1 LARLDGKGLACR
13 RGGFLRLPSP
23 VGMGGRDFER
33 FLIVREARM
42 KLKDSLAEG
51 RFVVTSEVQT
61 PIEEDPQELIKSLEL
76 IRGRVDG
83 VTVSEVDIEGVV
95 GDTIR
100 TCQLLKQNRFES
112 IYQTT
117 TRDKNRPQLQRD
129 LISAHEAGIEN
140 LLVFT
145 EDYRITGDSLQ
156 EMMFFHVD
164 TGKLESVLE
173 HLREGHTI
181 EGNELPFK
189 AQFTLGSGIESKW
202 GREVPGLEMKE
213 MEAMTKLGT
222 GYFLTTPIF
231 DVALFEKFMHHVK
244 TFGVPVVAE
253 VMILRTAGMAQFLNR
268 HLKAGLVPE
277 WMIKKLAKA
286 ADRQATSIEIF
297 ADIVSGLKELCQGVH
312 IITIGAEEKLRL
324 YLDAA
329 KLR

>member
-1 LARLDGKGLACR
+1 
-13 RGGFLRLPSP
+13 
-23 VGMGGRDFER
+23 
-33 FLIVREARM
+33 M
-42 KLKDSLAEG
+42 KLKDSLAKG
-51 RFVVTSEVQT
+51 RFVVTSEVQS
-61 PIEEDPQELIKSLEL
+61 PIDEDPRDLIQSLEL

-83 VTVSEVDIEGVV
+83 VTVSEVEIEGVV

-181 EGNELPFK
+181 DGNELPFK
-189 AQFTLGSGIESKW
+189 AQFTLGSGIETKW
-202 GREVPGLEMKE
+202 GRDVPGLEMKE

-231 DVALFEKFMHHVK
+231 DVALFEKFVHQVK
-244 TFGVPVVAE
+244 TFGVPIVAE